1 MRGWTRSPRR
11 SRAASRASCST
22 RVRSRSSPSVKRG
35 APTLPADRIDGVAI
49 AAKVRA
55 KVAQDAEALKAK
67 GVTPGL
73 TVVLVGDDPAS
84 AFYVGA
90 KEKACKEAGMNGET
104 IRLPAS
110 TPEA

>member
-1 MRGWTRSPRR
+1 MH
-11 SRAASRASCST
+11 AE
-22 RVRSRSSPSVKRG
+22 
-35 APTLPADRIDGVAI
+35 RIDGGAI
-49 AAKVRA
+49 AAQVRA
-55 KVAQDAEALKAK
+55 KVAAEAAALKAL

-104 IRLPAS
+104 IRVDGGRHLA
-110 TPEA
+110 